1 MENYKNRCWERER
14 NNEQEYR
21 DGIMEDVFYFS
32 TNSAFCNLSYY
43 GVEVKFKANK
53 KNTKSYKKKV
63 PWLISCTGNER
74 KGKHL
79 WKKRQTARQ
88 NKLMG

>member
-1 MENYKNRCWERER
+1 MKLHTTWKITKIDDERER

-32 TNSAFCNLSYY
+32 INSAFCNLSYY

-63 PWLISCTGNER
+63 P
-74 KGKHL
+74 
-79 WKKRQTARQ
+79 
-88 NKLMG
+88 

>member
-1 MENYKNRCWERER
+1 MKLHTTWKITKIDVERER

-21 DGIMEDVFYFS
+21 DGIMGDVFYFS
-32 TNSAFCNLSYY
+32 INSAFCNLSYY

-63 PWLISCTGNER
+63 P
-74 KGKHL
+74 
-79 WKKRQTARQ
+79 
-88 NKLMG
+88 